1 MERQDRHDDVA
12 RSRIAEAATQEIE
25 GRLESYLSSDGNSLP
40 RAIYLILYCGYG
52 GQAIRRRC
60 RALHRR
66 MCSAASPIFGQLCT
80 QIRG

>member
-1 MERQDRHDDVA
+1 MERQDRHNDVA

-40 RAIYLILYCGYG
+40 RSFYLILYYGYG

-60 RALHRR
+60 RVLH
-66 MCSAASPIFGQLCT
+66 
-80 QIRG
+80 